1 MHDEKLSM
9 SFDYDENQIYLLPCP
24 IYNNIKCEYAK
35 NTSKNMFLRI
45 SCTKLSEC
53 EKVKND
59 T

>member
-1 MHDEKLSM
+1 MHDEKLLM
-9 SFDYDENQIYLLPCP
+9 SFDHNEDETYLLSCP

-45 SCTKLSEC
+45 NCTKLGEC